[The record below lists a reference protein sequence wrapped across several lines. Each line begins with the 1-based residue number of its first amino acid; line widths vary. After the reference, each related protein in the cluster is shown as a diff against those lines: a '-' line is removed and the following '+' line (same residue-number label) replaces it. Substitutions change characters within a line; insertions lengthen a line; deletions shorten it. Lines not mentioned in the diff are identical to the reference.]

1 MAKERYGLE
10 DMLPHRTA
18 AKVGKGG
25 VVTVNGVP
33 AREGEIVEVIV
44 IRGADDAARYAS
56 APVTPSEFSDVEDL
70 LGWDGE
76 GWDEFDDEA
85 G

>member
-1 MAKERYGLE
+1 MQ
-10 DMLPHRTA
+10 PHRTA
-18 AKVGKGG
+18 AQVSKGG
-25 VVTVNGVP
+25 VVTVTGVP
-33 AREGEIVEVIV
+33 APEGEVVEVIV
-44 IRGADDAARYAS
+44 IRGADDAARYAC
-56 APVTPSEFSDVEDL
+56 APLTPGEFADVEDA